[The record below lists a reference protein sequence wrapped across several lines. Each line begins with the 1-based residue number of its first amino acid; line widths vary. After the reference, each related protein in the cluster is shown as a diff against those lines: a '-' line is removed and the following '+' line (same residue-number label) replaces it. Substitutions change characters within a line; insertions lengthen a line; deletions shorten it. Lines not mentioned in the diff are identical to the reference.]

1 MIQTEKEFQ
10 EAINY
15 LFQLPEKLSRQLQ
28 GMYKTNSNEEWELL
42 YHTYEEEPVGCDYK
56 NCPRADPKN
65 GIKDVFHVRNKKT
78 GEQLRVGSDC
88 YLKLIYGKEKLTKEE
103 KEESKRLLRK
113 TKKMEAEL
121 FESIQETKQCLRK
134 TYYLFKT
141 KLERLENPSF
151 SEALMIAEE
160 QFNQADSIEELKRL
174 AKLLETY
181 YHKFLRELENTKLY
195 GKHVTRTGIVKYYV
209 KETGERLF

>member
-1 MIQTEKEFQ
+1 MLQTEKEFQ

-15 LFQLPEKLSRQLQ
+15 LLQLPEKLSRQLQ
-28 GMYKTNSNEEWELL
+28 GTYKTNSNEEWELL

-65 GIKDVFHVRNKKT
+65 GIKEVFHVRNKKT

-121 FESIQETKQCLRK
+121 FESIQETKQCLRE
-134 TYYLFKT
+134 TYYSFKT

-174 AKLLETY
+174 AKLLEIY